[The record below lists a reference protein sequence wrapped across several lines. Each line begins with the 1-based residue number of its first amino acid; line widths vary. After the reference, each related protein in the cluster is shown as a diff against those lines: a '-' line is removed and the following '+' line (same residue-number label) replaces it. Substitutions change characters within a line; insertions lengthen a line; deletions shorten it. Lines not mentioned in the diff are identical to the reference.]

1 MNAGD
6 TGFML
11 ICSALV
17 FFMTP
22 GLAFFYGGLV
32 RRKNVVSTMMACAAI
47 MGLSVVMWV
56 LFGYS
61 LSFGGNHAGIIGDFR
76 WFGLHGIKMNEAGPY
91 ASTIPHLVYI
101 AFQMMFAMI
110 TPALITGSLV
120 GRVKFKALF
129 LFIMFWSVIVYY
141 PMAHMVWG
149 QGGLL
154 AEIGSVDFAG
164 GNVVHI
170 SSGVSALV
178 FSIILGRRRGYE
190 QTGRDD
196 EDNEI
201 RLDKFETENTIVRRP
216 EALEYS
222 YDKLE
227 SVIGQHRSTLRAS
240 VATKAAHAYAP
251 AEDTENTPVIIT
263 TGESITGRKRLRFA
277 DILALK
283 ERFDDVDVP
292 LDERYLVLHPKHVSD
307 LLLEDLKLFK
317 DLTSI
322 KDGEPLKFAGF
333 GCYAF
338 SRMPTYRMMDGVLK
352 KVAFGAAAAEG
363 DRFASFAF
371 YAKEV
376 MKADGDIHMYA
387 TENDPKERVT
397 IVGFDKRFVA
407 LPIRG
412 KGIGAIVSASV

>member
-1 MNAGD
+1 MALNREVWID
-6 TGFML
+6 QVKEGFYPDDSFL
-11 ICSALV
+11 QKA
-17 FFMTP
+17 TD
-22 GLAFFYGGLV
+22 
-32 RRKNVVSTMMACAAI
+32 
-47 MGLSVVMWV
+47 
-56 LFGYS
+56 YS
-61 LSFGGNHAGIIGDFR
+61 QFVDHNRLHIASAGIDP
-76 WFGLHGIKMNEAGPY
+76 KV
-91 ASTIPHLVYI
+91 LVNNTTYPI
-101 AFQMMFAMI
+101 
-110 TPALITGSLV
+110 
-120 GRVKFKALF
+120 
-129 LFIMFWSVIVYY
+129 SVI
-141 PMAHMVWG
+141 
-149 QGGLL
+149 
-154 AEIGSVDFAG
+154 
-164 GNVVHI
+164 
-170 SSGVSALV
+170 
-178 FSIILGRRRGYE
+178 
-190 QTGRDD
+190 GRDD

-227 SVIGQHRSTLRAS
+227 SVI
-240 VATKAAHAYAP
+240 
-251 AEDTENTPVIIT
+251 
-263 TGESITGRKRLRFA
+263 RKRLRFA

>member
-1 MNAGD
+1 MDHNRLHIA
-6 TGFML
+6 
-11 ICSALV
+11 S
-17 FFMTP
+17 
-22 GLAFFYGGLV
+22 
-32 RRKNVVSTMMACAAI
+32 
-47 MGLSVVMWV
+47 
-56 LFGYS
+56 
-61 LSFGGNHAGIIGDFR
+61 AGIDP
-76 WFGLHGIKMNEAGPY
+76 KV
-91 ASTIPHLVYI
+91 LVNNTTYPI
-101 AFQMMFAMI
+101 
-110 TPALITGSLV
+110 
-120 GRVKFKALF
+120 
-129 LFIMFWSVIVYY
+129 SVI
-141 PMAHMVWG
+141 
-149 QGGLL
+149 
-154 AEIGSVDFAG
+154 
-164 GNVVHI
+164 
-170 SSGVSALV
+170 
-178 FSIILGRRRGYE
+178 
-190 QTGRDD
+190 GRDD

-263 TGESITGRKRLRFA
+263 TAPRNIVSALFKYTKSMKKLLMTGGGSAGHVMPNMAL
-277 DILALK
+277 LPALK